1 MSKKNNKQRRLKQHK
16 TMLEVNAERE
26 AKAIAKMNEARA
38 DPKPEDE
45 WVDEPDVMDEERCDE
60 HSEEGDMKNELPNKK
75 ISKKGQKVKFKI
87 FQRRVLIQ
95 ERKRARKARKN
106 GVVIFTKSMHT
117 E

>member
-1 MSKKNNKQRRLKQHK
+1 MTTRSAAATEPNG
-16 TMLEVNAERE
+16 MEV
-26 AKAIAKMNEARA
+26 
-38 DPKPEDE
+38 
-45 WVDEPDVMDEERCDE
+45 ERCDE
-60 HSEEGDMKNELPNKK
+60 HSAEDDMQNELPNKK
-75 ISKKGQKVKFKI
+75 IQKKEHKMKFKI

>member
-1 MSKKNNKQRRLKQHK
+1 MSKKNNKQRRLKRHN
-16 TMLEVNAERE
+16 TMLELSADRE
-26 AKAIAKMNEARA
+26 AKALAKMNETRP
-38 DPKPEDE
+38 DPTEEDE
-45 WVDEPDVMDEERCDE
+45 WVDEPAAMDEERCDE
-60 HSEEGDMKNELPNKK
+60 NSQDGDMKNELPNKK
-75 ISKKGQKVKFKI
+75 IQKKGQKVKFKI